1 MDISITQEQ
10 LTAIGRL
17 GDLNQKVVEIE
28 AQIALID
35 ELDLEVAQAQK
46 LKELEAALIT
56 VNGLIGS
63 LPRLYTAKII
73 DVSQFGSNAFKWP
86 LNQETMAY
94 HLIDAAI
101 SGGVLSCAAK
111 ESLGLEASTH
121 HLYTEEK

>member
-63 LPRLYTAKII
+63 LTI
-73 DVSQFGSNAFKWP
+73 W
-86 LNQETMAY
+86 E
-94 HLIDAAI
+94 
-101 SGGVLSCAAK
+101 
-111 ESLGLEASTH
+111 
-121 HLYTEEK
+121 